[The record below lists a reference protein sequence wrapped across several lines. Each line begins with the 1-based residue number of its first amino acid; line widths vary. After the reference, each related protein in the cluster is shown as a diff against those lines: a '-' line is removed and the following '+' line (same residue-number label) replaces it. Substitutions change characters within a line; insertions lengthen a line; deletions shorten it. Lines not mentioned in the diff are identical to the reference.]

1 MKHKSLALPRSIR
14 MPRCRYFVTGITA
27 LQRYLFTVRVDSQVF
42 QSKPVQV
49 EYLRM
54 KGQGK
59 AGGLPLPE
67 FAMLTSRSLIK
78 HDHDSLASGAV
89 DSTEPEEGESPVEV
103 WSAMLVGWVQ
113 QAFEP
118 VRYLHACRAAL
129 SSRISNA
136 NLAAR
141 VCVSGQQEHRER
153 EREPVH
159 G

>member
-1 MKHKSLALPRSIR
+1 M
-14 MPRCRYFVTGITA
+14 
-27 LQRYLFTVRVDSQVF
+27 F

-89 DSTEPEEGESPVEV
+89 DSTEPEESESPVEV
-103 WSAMLVGWVQ
+103 WSATLVDGCSK
-113 QAFEP
+113 
-118 VRYLHACRAAL
+118 HL
-129 SSRISNA
+129 SLCDTST
-136 NLAAR
+136 LAGGLFKSH
-141 VCVSGQQEHRER
+141 V
-153 EREPVH
+153 
-159 G
+159 